1 MLFGLLLA
9 LVLVLSPVVALG
21 LIVWQHRRLSEL
33 QARVRA
39 LEGGERGLAASAGQ
53 EVSAA
58 PRREQAEVLLADLAR
73 PATAD
78 AEPVDWE
85 QLIGRRALGWVAVCL
100 LLGAVAFFL
109 RFAYDNL
116 WIGPQGQVGIGILA
130 GLALVLAGWRYHRWQ
145 WFRFSQML
153 SAAGIVALY
162 LSIYSS
168 YAFYHLLPQ
177 QIASVCML
185 VVILQ
190 AAVVAVLYAAPI
202 LAWTSMLGGFFTPV
216 LMGSE
221 VDRYPEFFSYL
232 VALNLG
238 VLVISRVRRWSGLG
252 TAALLAT
259 HGLFWLWYERWYHP
273 EKLTGALLFHLAL
286 FGVFLSLD
294 LSRGWLS
301 ARRATVED
309 LGRLL
314 LNACLWFAAAHFLL
328 RPDYGDWLGLLAL
341 AMAALYIGVARSA
354 LRARPPDEHQ
364 LLTGLAASV
373 GFIAWAIPL
382 QAQAR
387 WVALGW
393 AAVAWALAWFGLRI
407 RTPALRAMAA
417 ALMTLAAGR
426 LLVVDIL
433 SRDWRPVFP
442 VFNPDALPALGV
454 IACLLAAVACAA
466 RYRDRLGTSE
476 RTAVGIAAVAS
487 LLLLWFVLTVDVDGW
502 FRFQARTYTDQSRM
516 WRWLGQLAISAL
528 WAGYATVLLALG
540 FARRWAIFRWTALLV
555 FAATTAKVVLVDMAG
570 LDEFYRI
577 LAFFVVAL
585 LLGWAAWAYQR
596 IRIEAPPGESGTAQG
611 EPVH

>member
-33 QARVRA
+33 QSRVRA

-202 LAWTSMLGGFFTPV
+202 LAWTSMLGGLVTPV

-273 EKLTGALLFHLAL
+273 EKLAGALRLLRRYDGGCFLDAEEKRDVHRAVALAVLGLPTEVVEELGEEAGPWVEVAARDLDHLA
-286 FGVFLSLD
+286 FD
-294 LSRGWLS
+294 
-301 ARRATVED
+301 ADA
-309 LGRLL
+309 
-314 LNACLWFAAAHFLL
+314 LL
-328 RPDYGDWLGLLAL
+328 RMWELGLARVAVRGAVEPHLEFGDLPRLHERAEASGRVDLFDVMVCEAMPSWEPRRDRDPRSLSVVFDAL
-341 AMAALYIGVARSA
+341 MRRRDDGGLLTIYRDHLETWAHRSA
-354 LRARPPDEHQ
+354 FLDRMIATWAPERSGLRQAAEALEWKPSGEDQ
-364 LLTGLAASV
+364 TAKAWLLDAIDRASASAASS
-373 GFIAWAIPL
+373 
-382 QAQAR
+382 
-387 WVALGW
+387 
-393 AAVAWALAWFGLRI
+393 
-407 RTPALRAMAA
+407 
-417 ALMTLAAGR
+417 AAG
-426 LLVVDIL
+426 
-433 SRDWRPVFP
+433 
-442 VFNPDALPALGV
+442 
-454 IACLLAAVACAA
+454 
-466 RYRDRLGTSE
+466 
-476 RTAVGIAAVAS
+476 
-487 LLLLWFVLTVDVDGW
+487 
-502 FRFQARTYTDQSRM
+502 
-516 WRWLGQLAISAL
+516 
-528 WAGYATVLLALG
+528 
-540 FARRWAIFRWTALLV
+540 
-555 FAATTAKVVLVDMAG
+555 
-570 LDEFYRI
+570 
-577 LAFFVVAL
+577 
-585 LLGWAAWAYQR
+585 
-596 IRIEAPPGESGTAQG
+596 
-611 EPVH
+611 